1 MSESIVHLEDG
12 VPIDPSGTLRG
23 AWREIGVRRVEPGRT
38 ERLVADGCEHAVFVW
53 SGSGTA
59 NVGAEPAAAVG
70 QPVGAGHAFTIVR
83 GDTVAFEAGPDGLR
97 LFVVTLDA

>member
-12 VPIDPSGTLRG
+12 APIDPSTALRG
-23 AWREIGVRRVEPGRT
+23 AWREIGVRRVEPGRV
-38 ERLVADGCEHAVFVW
+38 EHLAAEGCEHAVYVW

-59 NVGAEPAAAVG
+59 TVGAEPGGADAE
-70 QPVGAGHAFTIVR
+70 PVRAGHAFTIVR
-83 GDTVAFEAGPDGLR
+83 GDAVAFAAGPEGLR